1 MPKTTTR
8 MTMLNVTPSAP
19 PTSPRM
25 PAAAAGSG
33 VNRSRSER
41 WFASRNP
48 KTTISI
54 EATAIRANPEI
65 AAPNQPGEACRSPM
79 GVNGDVLEA
88 TGMELPRDPKPLDR
102 HSSLHLAGQLIRA
115 LIFDFDGLIIDTE
128 EPIYRSWAE
137 VYEAH
142 GVPLPFDQWVKTVG
156 SSNKEFDPQHHL
168 EQQLGH
174 PLAQGELDQRIQR
187 RVELVL
193 AQPLLPGVA
202 DLAGAARDRGLKV
215 GVASSSSRDWV
226 RGHLD
231 RLGILDRFD
240 CLRTRDDVEQ
250 VKPEPDLYV
259 AVLDCLA
266 IEELRPADVRG
277 ILPLGGTILG
287 TSRTNPLKMK
297 DGVATVIR
305 VLRRHGVDAMV
316 PIGGD
321 DTLSVAA
328 ALHDAGFQTVGVPKT
343 IDNDLS
349 VTEFCIGFDTAVGVV
364 TEALDRLHTTASA
377 HHRVMV
383 VEVMGRD
390 TGWVALARGL
400 AGGADLII
408 IPEFPLTLGDVVSHL
423 YRRRGEGKLFSIIV
437 VAEGA
442 HIPELQDEAGAAA
455 ETDAFGHVQL
465 AKRGIGDALARMVE
479 RETGF
484 ETRVTVLGHL
494 QRGGSPTPTDRIWAT
509 RLRVHAVELIAYG
522 KSGVILIPRH
532 GEVECVAV
540 ADVGRETR
548 RVPADLYQLTRVFE

>member
-1 MPKTTTR
+1 MCRSAQSAHGRPRPKWRGCAPAVAGRRHSSGTAPAITLVGVRVGILTGGGDAPG
-8 MTMLNVTPSAP
+8 LNA
-19 PTSPRM
+19 
-25 PAAAAGSG
+25 
-33 VNRSRSER
+33 
-41 WFASRNP
+41 
-48 KTTISI
+48 
-54 EATAIRANPEI
+54 AIRAV
-65 AAPNQPGEACRSPM
+65 AR
-79 GVNGDVLEA
+79 
-88 TGMELPRDPKPLDR
+88 
-102 HSSLHLAGQLIRA
+102 RA
-115 LIFDFDGLIIDTE
+115 F
-128 EPIYRSWAE
+128 
-137 VYEAH
+137 
-142 GVPLPFDQWVKTVG
+142 
-156 SSNKEFDPQHHL
+156 
-168 EQQLGH
+168 QLGH
-174 PLAQGELDQRIQR
+174 SVSGVQTGWAGCLD
-187 RVELVL
+187 
-193 AQPLLPGVA
+193 G
-202 DLAGAARDRGLKV
+202 G
-215 GVASSSSRDWV
+215 
-226 RGHLD
+226 
-231 RLGILDRFD
+231 
-240 CLRTRDDVEQ
+240 
-250 VKPEPDLYV
+250 
-259 AVLDCLA
+259 A

-390 TGWVALARGL
+390 TGWVALMGGI

-408 IPEFPLTLGDVVSHL
+408 IPEFELALPDVVAHL

-442 HIPELQDEAGAAA
+442 KIAELERELGGEA
-455 ETDAFGHVQL
+455 EKDAFGHVRL
-465 AKRGIGDALARMVE
+465 AKRGIGDILASSVE
-479 RETGF
+479 RNTGF

-509 RLRVHAVELIAYG
+509 RLGVHAVELIGSG
-522 KSGVILIPRH
+522 KSGVIPIRRN
-532 GEVECVAV
+532 GEVEVVPLAEV
-540 ADVGRETR
+540 VGETR